1 MEQMFDLTFFLQPA
15 NLIYG
20 VFIFAARVVD
30 VSLGTLRTIAI
41 VHGRTTMSFWLG
53 FFESAI
59 WLAVVSTIV
68 QTVAAQPLYGVIYAC
83 GFATGNLVG
92 IKIEQRIALG
102 NLILRVISR
111 SNSKHLVETLRNQGY
126 RITTF
131 MGEGKSG
138 PVTELYIVCRRRDL
152 KSLLGKI
159 VAIDPEAFYVTEQ
172 AGSVSN
178 VYRPIMQPVTG
189 WRAILKKK

>member
-1 MEQMFDLTFFLQPA
+1 MDSLFDLTFFLQPA
-15 NLIYG
+15 NLLYG
-20 VFIFAARVVD
+20 LFIFFARVAD

-41 VHGRTTMSFWLG
+41 VHGRTTLAFWLG

-68 QTVAAQPLYGVIYAC
+68 QTVVSQPLLGIIYAF
-83 GFATGNLVG
+83 GFATGNTVG
-92 IKIEQRIALG
+92 IKIERRIALG

-111 SNSKHLVETLRNQGY
+111 SNSKELTETLRNQGY

-131 MGEGKSG
+131 MGEGKEG

-152 KSLLGKI
+152 KNLLKKV
-159 VAIDPEAFYVTEQ
+159 VAIDPKAFYVTEQ

>member
-1 MEQMFDLTFFLQPA
+1 MEILNVFQNTDWLYGFF
-15 NLIYG
+15 
-20 VFIFAARVVD
+20 VFAARVAD

-41 VHGRTTMSFWLG
+41 VHGRTALAFGLG

-68 QTVAAQPLYGVIYAC
+68 QAVAEQPALGVIYAL

-92 IKIEQRIALG
+92 IKVEKRIAMG
-102 NLILRVISR
+102 HLILRIISR
-111 SNSKHLVETLRNQGY
+111 KNSYQIADKLRNQGY
-126 RITTF
+126 AVTTF
-131 MGEGKSG
+131 VGEGKSG
-138 PVTELYIVCRRRDL
+138 QVIELYVVCRRREL
-152 KSLLGKI
+152 KKI
-159 VAIDPEAFYVTEQ
+159 LQMTLALDPEAFYVTEQ

-189 WRAILKKK
+189 WRAVFKKK